1 MEQFSSRLGFI
12 LISAGCAIGL
22 GNVWRFPFITG
33 RYGGATF
40 VLIYLAFLV
49 LLGLP
54 VMMAEF
60 AVGRASGRSVMG
72 SFNELEPEG
81 TKWHWFR
88 HIALAGKFLVMLV
101 YTTVAGWIASYLYM
115 TLVVGFVK
123 IWGISW
129 LITGFGELI
138 SNTRRGGQTDRGAN
152 TYYSGAH
159 TGGQSRGYTPGAN
172 NNGAYF
178 SQNQQYTSRNG

>member
-1 MEQFSSRLGFI
+1 MFSNMGKKVKFLGILFFWVGLVSVLVRSIAIFI
-12 LISAGCAIGL
+12 GNETLMGVYMMSGISL
-22 GNVWRFPFITG
+22 GGNASVNVGIEMRIMT
-33 RYGGATF
+33 
-40 VLIYLAFLV
+40 LLSE
-49 LLGLP
+49 LGL
-54 VMMAEF
+54 VKGADETLSRIIF
-60 AVGRASGRSVMG
+60 GV
-72 SFNELEPEG
+72 L
-81 TKWHWFR
+81 
-88 HIALAGKFLVMLV
+88 
-101 YTTVAGWIASYLYM
+101 

-123 IWGISW
+123 IWGVSW